1 MGKKRRDGPPAI
13 AGAEVDADTAAT
25 RSAAPKRSRR
35 SRQKNRAGSKNPG
48 LPAAEAAKNRRAVR
62 PLWPNSLSPS
72 RRKSSSPNPS
82 PAPGIRRLP
91 KRAATGAGGATAD
104 AAAPAAAS
112 AAESADAAPAEEQLP
127 AGTQVKS
134 PLVGTFYSSPS
145 PDEPPFVLVGQQVKE
160 GDTLCIIEAMK
171 IMNEIKAPCD
181 GKVIRIM
188 AQPGDMVEYNQ
199 VLCVIE

>member
-1 MGKKRRDGPPAI
+1 MDMKELKDVALELMDALASKKLGEVELELGDAKIKIKAAEPAPVI
-13 AGAEVDADTAAT
+13 A
-25 RSAAPKRSRR
+25 AAP
-35 SRQKNRAGSKNPG
+35 AM
-48 LPAAEAAKNRRAVR
+48 AA
-62 PLWPNSLSPS
+62 P
-72 RRKSSSPNPS
+72 
-82 PAPGIRRLP
+82 
-91 KRAATGAGGATAD
+91 
-104 AAAPAAAS
+104 AAAPAAPA
-112 AAESADAAPAEEQLP
+112 AAESAAPAPAAEDDLP

-171 IMNEIKAPCD
+171 IMNEIKSPCD

>member
-1 MGKKRRDGPPAI
+1 MDIKELKDIALELMDALAAKKLG
-13 AGAEVDADTAAT
+13 EVELELDDA
-25 RSAAPKRSRR
+25 KI
-35 SRQKNRAGSKNPG
+35 KIK
-48 LPAAEAAKNRRAVR
+48 AAE
-62 PLWPNSLSPS
+62 
-72 RRKSSSPNPS
+72 
-82 PAPGIRRLP
+82 PAPVI
-91 KRAATGAGGATAD
+91 
-104 AAAPAAAS
+104 AAAPVAAAAP

>member
-1 MGKKRRDGPPAI
+1 MDIKELKDIALELMDALAAKKLG
-13 AGAEVDADTAAT
+13 EVELELDDA
-25 RSAAPKRSRR
+25 KI
-35 SRQKNRAGSKNPG
+35 KIK
-48 LPAAEAAKNRRAVR
+48 AAE
-62 PLWPNSLSPS
+62 
-72 RRKSSSPNPS
+72 
-82 PAPGIRRLP
+82 PAPVI
-91 KRAATGAGGATAD
+91 AAASVA
-104 AAAPAAAS
+104 AAAPAAAP
-112 AAESADAAPAEEQLP
+112 AAEDQLP

-181 GKVIRIM
+181 GKIIRIM